1 MGAGRPGWE
10 GEQPL
15 WCNPRM
21 RIGLVAPPWAPVPPH
36 LYGGIELVVDRLAQG
51 FAAAGHDVVLFTT
64 GDSTCPVPKRWLL
77 EESEGV
83 RIGFSVPEV
92 RHVLAAYE
100 SLRDVDLIHD
110 HSFLGPI
117 LSDHYTELPVVTT
130 IHGELNGE
138 LRDIYERIAPK
149 VAVVAVSHAQRRP
162 APELPVARVIHHGI
176 DATDFPVGSGD
187 GDYLLFL
194 GRLSPDKGA
203 GRAIDV
209 ALKAGVPLLLA
220 GKMREPWERDY
231 FEARVA
237 PFLSEQIQ
245 YLGEVG
251 HQRKLELLAG
261 ARALVFPIRWNEPF
275 GLVML
280 EALACGTPVLAFP
293 EGAAPEVIEHGRT
306 GFLCEDEADMAE
318 AVLGLGELDRR
329 ACRAAVEGYFSTER
343 MINEHVELYEEL
355 LS

>member
-1 MGAGRPGWE
+1 
-10 GEQPL
+10 
-15 WCNPRM
+15 M
-21 RIGLVAPPWAPVPPH
+21 RIGVVAPPWAPVPPH

-51 FAAAGHDVVLFTT
+51 LAAAGHDVVLFAT

-110 HSFLGPI
+110 HSVLGPI
-117 LSDHYTELPVVTT
+117 ISDHYTDLPVVTT
-130 IHGELNGE
+130 IHGELVGE
-138 LRDIYERIAPK
+138 LRDIYERVATK
-149 VAVVAVSHAQRRP
+149 VSVIAVSHAQRRP
-162 APELPVARVIHHGI
+162 APQLRIARVIHHGI
-176 DATDFPVGSGD
+176 DASDFPIGQGE
-187 GDYLLFL
+187 GGYLLFL

-209 ALKAGVPLLLA
+209 ARKADVPLLLA

-251 HQRKLELLAG
+251 HERKLELLAG

-280 EALACGTPVLAFP
+280 EAEACGTPVLAFP
-293 EGAAPEVIEHGRT
+293 EGAAPEVVDHGRT
-306 GFLCEDEADMAE
+306 GFLCQDEAEMAE
-318 AVLGLGELDRR
+318 MVPKLGELDRA

-343 MINEHVELYEEL
+343 MVNEHVELYEEL

>member
-1 MGAGRPGWE
+1 
-10 GEQPL
+10 
-15 WCNPRM
+15 M

-51 FAAAGHDVVLFTT
+51 LSVAGHDVVLYTT

-77 EESEGV
+77 AESEGV
-83 RIGFSVPEV
+83 RIGFTVPEV

-100 SLRDVDLIHD
+100 SLRDVELIHD
-110 HSFLGPI
+110 HTVLGPI

-138 LRDIYERIAPK
+138 LRDIYERVATK
-149 VAVVAVSHAQRRP
+149 VSVVAVSQAQRKP
-162 APELPVARVIHHGI
+162 APELRVARVIHHGI
-176 DATDFPVGSGD
+176 DAVDFPIGRGD
-187 GDYLLFL
+187 GGYLLFL

-209 ALKAGVPLLLA
+209 ARKADVPLLLA

-251 HQRKLELLAG
+251 HERKLELLAG

-280 EALACGTPVLAFP
+280 EALAGGTPVLAFR
-293 EGAAPEVIEHGRT
+293 EGAAPEVVDHGRT
-306 GFLCEDEADMAE
+306 GFLCQDEAEMAD
-318 AVLGLGELDRR
+318 AVLELDTLDRSV
-329 ACRAAVEGYFSTER
+329 CRAAVEGYFSTAR
-343 MINEHVELYEEL
+343 MVNEHVELYEEL

>member
-1 MGAGRPGWE
+1 
-10 GEQPL
+10 
-15 WCNPRM
+15 M

-51 FAAAGHDVVLFTT
+51 LAAAGHDVVLFAT

-77 EESEGV
+77 EESEGI

-100 SLRDVDLIHD
+100 SLQDVDLVHD
-110 HSFLGPI
+110 HSLLGPI

-138 LRDIYERIAPK
+138 LRDIYERIATK
-149 VAVVAVSHAQRRP
+149 VSVVAVSHAQRKP
-162 APELPVARVIHHGI
+162 APDLRVARVIHHGI
-176 DATDFPVGSGD
+176 DAKDFPVGNGD
-187 GDYLLFL
+187 GGYLLFL

-209 ALKAGVPLLLA
+209 ALKADVPLLLA

-237 PFLSEQIQ
+237 PYLSEQIQ

-251 HQRKLELLAG
+251 HERKLELLAG

-275 GLVML
+275 GLVMV

-293 EGAAPEVIEHGRT
+293 EGAAPEVVEHERT
-306 GFLCEDEADMAE
+306 GFLCHDEADMAE
-318 AVLGLGELDRR
+318 AVAKLDQLDRT

-355 LS
+355 LA

>member
-1 MGAGRPGWE
+1 
-10 GEQPL
+10 
-15 WCNPRM
+15 M

-51 FAAAGHDVVLFTT
+51 LAAAGHDVVLFAT

-77 EESEGV
+77 DEAEGV

-100 SLRDVDLIHD
+100 SLRDVDLVHD
-110 HSFLGPI
+110 HSLLGPI
-117 LSDHYTELPVVTT
+117 ISDHYTELPVVTT
-130 IHGELNGE
+130 IHGELNDE
-138 LRDIYERIAPK
+138 LRDIYERVAPT
-149 VAVVAVSHAQRRP
+149 VSIVAVSHAQRKP
-162 APELPVARVIHHGI
+162 APELRVARVIHHGI
-176 DATDFPVGSGD
+176 DATDFPIGDGSG
-187 GDYLLFL
+187 GYLLFL

-209 ALKAGVPLLLA
+209 ARKADLPLLLA

-237 PFLSEQIQ
+237 PYLSEQIQ

-251 HQRKLELLAG
+251 HERKLELLAG

-280 EALACGTPVLAFP
+280 EAQACGTPVLAFP
-293 EGAAPEVIEHGRT
+293 EGAAPEVVDHGRT
-306 GFLCEDEADMAE
+306 GFLCHDEAEMAD
-318 AVLGLGELDRR
+318 AVLKLDELDRV

-343 MINEHVELYEEL
+343 MVNEHVELYQEL
-355 LS
+355 LNR